1 MTRKTPGLGT
11 KISAMPDISIAIGA
25 ALTLAQALALP
36 GNPVAN
42 IGQKNSHRT

>member
-1 MTRKTPGLGT
+1 MTRKTPRLST
-11 KISAMPDISIAIGA
+11 KISAIPDISIAMGA

-42 IGQKNSHRT
+42 IGQKNSH